1 MSVFL
6 LYEKEIEEILYI
18 SSFFPASRG
27 CTNKNKGKKTNSQ
40 NSHISYPDVLTFCFR
55 WLLCA
60 NHTEPVKGFLGRFLR
75 RKLLET
81 EISSRT
87 RNADLVKIIEWIPC
101 VWEHLNHFLET
112 HSSSDV
118 TIGESS
124 TVPAS
129 PMYPDVYSAGHS

>member
-1 MSVFL
+1 MKKKL
-6 LYEKEIEEILYI
+6 KRYCT
-18 SSFFPASRG
+18 FPPFSQHAQG
-27 CTNKNKGKKTNSQ
+27 VQTKTKAKKTNSQ

-60 NHTEPVKGFLGRFLR
+60 NHTEPVKGFVGRFLR

-118 TIGESS
+118 TIGESL
-124 TVPAS
+124 
-129 PMYPDVYSAGHS
+129 HSSSQSNIS